1 MNQVSGR
8 KTRSNQRNLMNSRSC
23 WRGVKK
29 NMAGSSAGR
38 EEEEKMLVKPDCG
51 FRNLETSLS
60 FGSRGL
66 RSSGPSLSR
75 DSGSV

>member
-1 MNQVSGR
+1 
-8 KTRSNQRNLMNSRSC
+8 
-23 WRGVKK
+23 
-29 NMAGSSAGR
+29 MAESSAGR
-38 EEEEKMLVKPDCG
+38 EEEEKEEKMLVKPDCG

-66 RSSGPSLSR
+66 RSSGPSLRR